1 MSILHNGESEQK
13 TWRTETTPASK
24 SRKLKNMKKMLRT
37 NNIRIISIKATMDS
51 NSTLE
56 LYQIS
61 GKS

>member
-1 MSILHNGESEQK
+1 MIISHNDESEQK

>member
-1 MSILHNGESEQK
+1 MSIFHNGESEQK
-13 TWRTETTPASK
+13 TWRIETTPASK

-37 NNIRIISIKATMDS
+37 KNIQKISIKATMDS

-56 LYQIS
+56 LYPIS